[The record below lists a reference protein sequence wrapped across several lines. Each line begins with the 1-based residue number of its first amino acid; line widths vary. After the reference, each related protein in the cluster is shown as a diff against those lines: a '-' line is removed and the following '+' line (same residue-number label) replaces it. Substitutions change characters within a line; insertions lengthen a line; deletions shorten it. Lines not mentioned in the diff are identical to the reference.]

1 MKKGIPEKCC
11 ANCKHLLA
19 FPKNNNYNDV
29 DYLCVKIGRY
39 IFGRFTDMEKAEF
52 YLGDGK
58 TLDKSAASK
67 CSFERKENR
76 NDLSD

>member
-19 FPKNNNYNDV
+19 FPKNNKYNDV

-52 YLGDGK
+52 YLGD
-58 TLDKSAASK
+58 
-67 CSFERKENR
+67 
-76 NDLSD
+76 